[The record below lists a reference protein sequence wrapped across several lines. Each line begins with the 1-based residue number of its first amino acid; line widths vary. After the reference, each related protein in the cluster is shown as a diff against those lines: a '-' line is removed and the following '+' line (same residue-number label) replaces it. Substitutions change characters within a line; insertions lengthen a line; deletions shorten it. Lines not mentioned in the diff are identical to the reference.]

1 MRLAVWAV
9 DWWLCQPAR
18 AVWNSVNGKLAG
30 KFCGKVK
37 TTPVP
42 GKEGLRMV
50 GKHGVRSGVRIRIVR
65 LKMGCQLQAGNQA
78 TCYGSRGARNPEM
91 REIGT

>member
-30 KFCGKVK
+30 SSAEK
-37 TTPVP
+37 
-42 GKEGLRMV
+42 
-50 GKHGVRSGVRIRIVR
+50 
-65 LKMGCQLQAGNQA
+65 
-78 TCYGSRGARNPEM
+78 
-91 REIGT
+91 